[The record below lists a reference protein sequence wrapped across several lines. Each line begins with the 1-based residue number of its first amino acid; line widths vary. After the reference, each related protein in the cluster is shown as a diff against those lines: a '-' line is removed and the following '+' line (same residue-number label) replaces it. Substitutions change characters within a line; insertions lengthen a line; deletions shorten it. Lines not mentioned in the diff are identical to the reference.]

1 MSRPE
6 APKMSE
12 ITLESFTC
20 ASSSSFSA
28 RCFSRVRSWV
38 RVRR

>member
-1 MSRPE
+1 MSRPDL
-6 APKMSE
+6 PMMSL
-12 ITLESFTC
+12 ITLESFTW
-20 ASSSSFSA
+20 ASSSSFSV